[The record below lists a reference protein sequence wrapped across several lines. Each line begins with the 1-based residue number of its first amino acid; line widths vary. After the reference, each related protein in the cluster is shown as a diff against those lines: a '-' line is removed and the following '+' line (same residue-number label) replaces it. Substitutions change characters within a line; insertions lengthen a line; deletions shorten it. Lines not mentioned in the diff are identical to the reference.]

1 MNPAHK
7 YIITRYSEV
16 MISQVTPRTNSIPK
30 IARQGY
36 ILEIQIQQLDQLSVL
51 DSFAVWTV
59 QTARN
64 LSAQIH

>member
-30 IARQGY
+30 IAHQGY
-36 ILEIQIQQLDQLSVL
+36 ILEIQIQQLEQLSVL
-51 DSFAVWTV
+51 DKFAVWTV